1 MTAKVHKTP
10 WKMRP
15 IVCCAGT
22 FMNDWSKWLDY
33 WLQQLKPEVPTYTKD
48 SQQILD
54 ETKSMNPPNA
64 LLFTCDA
71 NSMYNNIDTNHAI
84 EVITWWLDELFLEGK
99 LPKGFPLEAVK
110 VAMET
115 IMRNNVFEWGDLFFL
130 QKLGTAM
137 GTSAAVMW
145 ATLYYAYH
153 EVHCLIP
160 KHGRHLPYFKRFI
173 DDIFG
178 VWTGNLT
185 TDWDL
190 FCKDVDTF
198 GILKWDI
205 TNDDRRPSTS
215 VDFLDLT
222 LSIENGR
229 VVTRTFQKPM
239 NLFLYLPSG
248 SAHPQGCIKG
258 TIYGLISRYYAQTT
272 YQKDYIY
279 FLVTL
284 YHYRHLYDRSWDKE
298 FIQGLILE
306 ATYTIKSWS
315 SATTPASLQVKDDEN
330 NLFIHLECHPN
341 DITCK
346 KLKALY

>member
-1 MTAKVHKTP
+1 
-10 WKMRP
+10 
-15 IVCCAGT
+15 
-22 FMNDWSKWLDY
+22 MNDWSKWLDY

-54 ETKSMNPPNA
+54 ETKTMNLPPNA

-84 EVITWWLDELFLEGK
+84 EVITWWLDELFLKGK

-160 KHGRHLPYFKRFI
+160 KHGRHLLYFKRFI

-178 VWTGNLT
+178 V
-185 TDWDL
+185 
-190 FCKDVDTF
+190 
-198 GILKWDI
+198 
-205 TNDDRRPSTS
+205 
-215 VDFLDLT
+215 
-222 LSIENGR
+222 
-229 VVTRTFQKPM
+229 
-239 NLFLYLPSG
+239 
-248 SAHPQGCIKG
+248 
-258 TIYGLISRYYAQTT
+258 
-272 YQKDYIY
+272 
-279 FLVTL
+279 
-284 YHYRHLYDRSWDKE
+284 
-298 FIQGLILE
+298 
-306 ATYTIKSWS
+306 
-315 SATTPASLQVKDDEN
+315 
-330 NLFIHLECHPN
+330 
-341 DITCK
+341 
-346 KLKALY
+346 